1 MNTQLLLMFMTGH
14 NPLTHAS
21 MESSESKRACPPQ
34 KFRLSFERS
43 NGRART
49 AYPLYIVVCERAT
62 VAVGLQP
69 VVQVNLIQ
77 IRTHQFFTQLMRL
90 SGNPFQPLLVM
101 QSAEDRSANNLTIVR

>member
-1 MNTQLLLMFMTGH
+1 
-14 NPLTHAS
+14 
-21 MESSESKRACPPQ
+21 MEG
-34 KFRLSFERS
+34 F
-43 NGRART
+43 
-49 AYPLYIVVCERAT
+49 YPLYIVVCERAT

-90 SGNPFQPLLVM
+90 SGDPFQPVLVM